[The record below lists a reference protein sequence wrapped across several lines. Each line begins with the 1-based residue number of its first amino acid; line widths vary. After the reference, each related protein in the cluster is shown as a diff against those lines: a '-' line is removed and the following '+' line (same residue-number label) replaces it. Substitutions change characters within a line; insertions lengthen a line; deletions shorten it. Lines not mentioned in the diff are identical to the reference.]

1 MPLVMCLS
9 LCEYKWGSAKTIFS
23 CWTWLFS
30 LLSLFCNFYSFCL
43 CVSEENESDIWNKIA
58 LINESNDGK
67 WLAVFQSPL
76 PNIKQ
81 VITSYEY
88 EKCEKFHVGFKIT
101 VFYFYPHVCR
111 KFQVDHQLPAVA
123 LGAQTDLLPIF
134 MKKASYGNIL
144 NTLFCHFYSFCISE
158 ENESDIWNKIALKW
172 IERWKIHETK
182 RSAAVSSMW
191 TLAQMTQMVVFRY
204 AHSIF
209 LG

>member
-30 LLSLFCNFYSFCL
+30 LLSLFCNFYSFCI
-43 CVSEENESDIWNKIA
+43 CISEENESDIWNKIA

-101 VFYFYPHVCR
+101 VFYFYPHVCH
-111 KFQVDHQLPAVA
+111 KFKVDHQLPAVA
-123 LGAQTDLLPIF
+123 LGAQTDLLLWRKRL
-134 MKKASYGNIL
+134 M
-144 NTLFCHFYSFCISE
+144 E
-158 ENESDIWNKIALKW
+158 
-172 IERWKIHETK
+172 IH
-182 RSAAVSSMW
+182 
-191 TLAQMTQMVVFRY
+191 
-204 AHSIF
+204 
-209 LG
+209 

>member
-1 MPLVMCLS
+1 MIGSFPITFAKHQASHHKLRIWKMRKIPCWLQDYGLLFLSPRMP
-9 LCEYKWGSAKTIFS
+9 
-23 CWTWLFS
+23 
-30 LLSLFCNFYSFCL
+30 
-43 CVSEENESDIWNKIA
+43 
-58 LINESNDGK
+58 
-67 WLAVFQSPL
+67 
-76 PNIKQ
+76 Q
-81 VITSYEY
+81 VL
-88 EKCEKFHVGFKIT
+88 G
-101 VFYFYPHVCR
+101 R
-111 KFQVDHQLPAVA
+111 LPAPSSA
-123 LGAQTDLLPIF
+123 LGAQIDLLPIF

-158 ENESDIWNKIALKW
+158 ENESDIWNNMALKW